1 MRASVLV
8 RGRHHRT
15 IFLLPLAAILILLQS
30 SCYTLH
36 TENSWIR
43 IQNMGSAAANV
54 EIRYLGAQGNVVAS
68 ESCPG
73 TCPAIPPGGGWTFIE
88 GRSGTLP
95 TGFIGSAV
103 VTSDQPIAVLLAS
116 DVDAGDGFYQT
127 AGDTVAVNAGSGKL
141 YLPLVI
147 KKDGPAQA
155 WNSRFAVQ
163 NMGGT
168 IACATLV
175 YTSNYSDSAVHWDP
189 FNPQVGGFTPQDGC
203 PQGGTPIQ
211 AGATLF
217 RSYQTMGVDNNFAGS
232 VRVDLYPNA
241 QGVPPSQ
248 QFVVATANTFNVDTH
263 QFAGYSGFTSND
275 MGTSILLPIIER
287 TAGGE
292 WSTDFEVMNSDP
304 AQAATVTVK
313 IDGLDGNNQPVS
325 KSSSFLVQ
333 ASRQCFQD
341 SDVANCLA
349 PGDTLP
355 QNFHDGTALITSNR
369 PVGVVVS
376 RSSNR
381 GDVYTSYRGLRTDTA
396 GKRVYL
402 PLVDKNSPD
411 GASRA
416 GLTSWVQVATADGGA
431 ANLTIRYVSGDLP
444 GGQYSYKMKVNGTAK
459 LLQAWENNLP
469 ASFTGSM
476 VIDSDKP
483 IVALGDV
490 IAGDYPGDTDLMYEG
505 VPGS

>member
-8 RGRHHRT
+8 RRRQLQA
-15 IFLLPLAAILILLQS
+15 ILLLPLAAILILLAS

-43 IQNMGSAAANV
+43 IQNMGSAAANIQ
-54 EIRYLGAQGNVVAS
+54 IRYLGADGSVVAS

-88 GRSGTLP
+88 SRSASVP
-95 TGFIGSAV
+95 KGFIGSAV
-103 VTSDQPIAVLLAS
+103 VTSDQPIAVLLAK
-116 DVDAGDGFYQT
+116 DVDAGDGYYET
-127 AGDTVAVNAGSGKL
+127 AGDTVSVNAGAGKL

-147 KKDGPAQA
+147 DKDGADQA

-168 IACATLV
+168 TACATLV
-175 YTSNYSDSAVHWDP
+175 YTSNVSDSEVYWDP
-189 FNPQVGGFTPQDGC
+189 FNPAAGGTPQDGC
-203 PQGGTPIQ
+203 PQGGIPIP
-211 AGATLF
+211 AGGTLF
-217 RSYQTMGVDNNFAGS
+217 RSYQTMNVGSNFTGS
-232 VRVDLYPNA
+232 VRVDLYTNA

-248 QFVVATANTFNVDTH
+248 QMVVATTDVFNIDSH
-263 QFAGYSGFTSND
+263 QLAGYSGFTSSD
-275 MGTSILLPIIER
+275 MGTSLLLPIIER

-292 WSTDFEVMNSDP
+292 WSTDFEIMNSDP
-304 AQAATVTVK
+304 SQAASVTLQ
-313 IDGLDGNNQPVS
+313 ISGLDGNNQPVT
-325 KSSSFLVQ
+325 KSSSFAVQ

-349 PGDTLP
+349 PADTLP
-355 QNFHDGTALITSNR
+355 QNFEGSALITSSR

-381 GDVYTSYRGLRTDTA
+381 GDVYTDYRGLRTDTA
-396 GKRVYL
+396 AKRVYL

-411 GASRA
+411 GATRA
-416 GLTSWVQVATADGGA
+416 GLSSWVEVATADGGA
-431 ANLTIRYVSGDLP
+431 ANLTITYVSSDLP
-444 GGQYSYKMKVNGTAK
+444 TGKMSYQMKVTGTVK
-459 LLQAWENNLP
+459 ILQSWETSLP

-476 VIDSDKP
+476 IIDSDKP

-490 IAGDYPGDTDLMYEG
+490 IAGAYPGDTDLMYEG
-505 VPGS
+505 IAGQ

>member
-8 RGRHHRT
+8 RGRPLRT
-15 IFLLPLAAILILLQS
+15 ILLLPAAAILLLLAS

-43 IQNMGSAAANV
+43 IQNMGSAAANIQ
-54 EIRYLGAQGNVVAS
+54 IRYLSAQGVVVAS

-88 GRSGTLP
+88 GRSASLP
-95 TGFIGSAV
+95 KGFIGSAV
-103 VTSDQPIAVLLAS
+103 VTSDQPIAVLLAK
-116 DVDAGDGFYQT
+116 DVDAGDGYYQT
-127 AGDTVAVNAGSGKL
+127 AGDTVSINAGAGKL

-147 KKDGPAQA
+147 NKDGVDQA
-155 WNSRFAVQ
+155 WNSRFAIQ

-168 IACATLV
+168 TACATLV
-175 YTSNYSDSAVHWDP
+175 YTSNYSDSEVYWDP
-189 FNPQVGGFTPQDGC
+189 FNPAAGGTPQDGC
-203 PQGGTPIQ
+203 PQGGIPIA
-211 AGATLF
+211 AGGTLF
-217 RSYQTMGVDNNFAGS
+217 RSYQTMGVPPNFSGS

-241 QGVPPSQ
+241 QGTPPSQ
-248 QFVVATANTFNVDTH
+248 QFVVATTDVFNIDSH
-263 QFAGYSGFTSND
+263 QLAGYSGFTSSD

-304 AQAATVTVK
+304 SQPATVTLK
-313 IDGLDGNNQPVS
+313 ITGFDGNNQPVT
-325 KSSSFLVQ
+325 KSSSFAIQ
-333 ASRQCFQD
+333 TSRQCFQD

-349 PGDTLP
+349 AGDTLP
-355 QNFHDGTALITSNR
+355 QNFHDGSALITSNR

-396 GKRVYL
+396 GTRVYL
-402 PLVDKNSPD
+402 PLVDKNSSD

-416 GLTSWVQVATADGGA
+416 GLNSWVQVATVDGGA
-431 ANLTIRYVSGDLP
+431 ANLTITYVSTDVPTGKT
-444 GGQYSYKMKVNGTAK
+444 SYKIKINGSVK
-459 LLQAWENNLP
+459 LLQSWETTLP

-476 VIDSDKP
+476 IIDSDKP
-483 IVALGDV
+483 IVAVGDV
-490 IAGDYPGDTDLMYEG
+490 IAGSYPGDTDLMYEG
-505 VPGS
+505 IAAP

>member
-1 MRASVLV
+1 MRAPVLPS
-8 RGRHHRT
+8 RRLRA
-15 IFLLPLAAILILLQS
+15 ILLLPLAAILILLAS

-73 TCPAIPPGGGWTFIE
+73 ACPAIPPGGGWTFIE
-88 GRSGTLP
+88 SRSASLP
-95 TGFIGSAV
+95 KGFIGSAV

-116 DVDAGDGFYQT
+116 DVDAGDGYYQT

-147 KKDGPAQA
+147 NKDGPAQD
-155 WNSRFAVQ
+155 WNSRFAIQ

-168 IACATLV
+168 TACATLV
-175 YTSNYSDSAVHWDP
+175 YTSNNGDSEVHWDP
-189 FNPQVGGFTPQDGC
+189 FNPQVAGFTPQDGC
-203 PQGGTPIQ
+203 PQGGIPIA

-217 RSYQTMGVDNNFAGS
+217 RTFQTMGLSPNFTGS

-241 QGVPPSQ
+241 QGVSPSQ
-248 QFVVATANTFNVDTH
+248 QFVVATTDVFNTDSH

-275 MGTSILLPIIER
+275 MGTSLLLPLIER

-292 WSTDFEVMNSDP
+292 WSTDFEIMNSDP
-304 AQAATVTVK
+304 GQPATVTLK

-325 KSSSFLVQ
+325 KSSSFVVQ

-349 PGDTLP
+349 AGDTLP
-355 QNFHDGTALITSNR
+355 QNFHDGTARITSSR

-381 GDVYTSYRGLRTDTA
+381 GEIYTSYRGLRTDTA

-402 PLVDKNSPD
+402 PLVDKNSSD

-444 GGQYSYKMKVNGTAK
+444 GGQISYKLPMNRTAK
-459 LLQAWENNLP
+459 LLQAWEANLP
-469 ASFTGSM
+469 ASFTGSL

-490 IAGDYPGDTDLMYEG
+490 IAGAYPGDTDLMYEG
-505 VPGS
+505 VAGP